1 MLLLILLRLTHILF
15 GIFWVGTV
23 VFIALYLIPSVRDAG
38 PDGAKIMQALQRRH
52 VLEIVPAAAL
62 LTILSGLWL
71 FWHDS
76 AGHADWARSPM
87 GMSLSLGAL
96 SAIVGFVIGVFVMRA
111 ATIQAGRLA
120 ATLDAL
126 PQGPEKDAR
135 AARIQR
141 LRLRAAVSA
150 RWVAA
155 LLTLAAA
162 FMAVARYA

>member
-1 MLLLILLRLTHILF
+1 MLLLIVLRLTHVLF
-15 GIFWVGTV
+15 GIFWVGAV

-38 PDGAKIMQALQRRH
+38 PDGAKVMQALQRRH
-52 VLEIVPAAAL
+52 LLDVVPAAAV

-76 AGHADWARSPM
+76 AGRAGWGRTPM
-87 GMSLSLGAL
+87 GMCLSLGAL
-96 SAIVGFVIGVFVMRA
+96 CAIVGFIIGVLVMRA
-111 ATIQAGRLA
+111 ATVQAGQLA
-120 ATLDAL
+120 ASLPDL

-135 AARIQR
+135 SARVQR

>member
-1 MLLLILLRLTHILF
+1 MVLIMLLRLTHILF
-15 GIFWVGTV
+15 GIFWVGAV

-38 PDGAKIMQALQRRH
+38 PEGARVMQALQRRH
-52 VLEIVPAAAL
+52 VLEIVPAAAV

-71 FWHDS
+71 FWRDS
-76 AGHADWARSPM
+76 AGRPEWARSPM

-96 SAIVGFVIGVFVMRA
+96 CALVGFVIGVFVMRA
-111 ATIQAGRLA
+111 ATLQAGRLA

-126 PQGPEKDAR
+126 PQGAEKDGR
-135 AARIQR
+135 AATIQR

-155 LLTLAAA
+155 LLTVAAG